1 MVGETIDEFT
11 FLKKLGEGG
20 MATVYRA
27 EDRSFKDLVAIKVL
41 KKEYAHHPNIRK
53 RFIDEARK
61 LHRINHPN
69 VIKVRRIIDAGDLVA
84 FVMDEVNGCT
94 LDDYVKKCI
103 ILSDELIKKLWIQMI
118 KTVKH
123 VHEQGVIHRDIKP
136 SNFMVDSSDNIRLLD
151 FGIAKDTSASSDYTA
166 TGVSQQMGTPTYMSP
181 EQIRSTKDVGIQSDI
196 YSLGVVLWFMIT
208 KKDPYAAQKLSLF
221 DLYEKIVNEPL
232 PVTNSIWDNIIANAT
247 KKNISDRTNNCAVL
261 FTITNEMDVNNTY
274 NDPSNSDIENDKIKD
289 FDNYKESFGFKPMS
303 SLTSLVFGIW
313 LIIKFGNNDEWG
325 VSATVVGMISI
336 LYALYSWFMSK
347 SEE

>member
-20 MATVYRA
+20 MASVYRA
-27 EDRSFKDLVAIKVL
+27 EDRSFNDQVAIKVL

-61 LHRINHPN
+61 LHRISHPN

-84 FVMDEVNGCT
+84 FVMDEVKGST
-94 LDDYVKKCI
+94 LHDYFKNSY
-103 ILSDELIKKLWIQMI
+103 ILTDELIEKLWIQMVETLKYI
-118 KTVKH
+118 
-123 VHEQGVIHRDIKP
+123 HEQGIIHRDIKP
-136 SNFMVDSSDNIRLLD
+136 SNFMIDGKDNIRLLD
-151 FGIAKDTSASSDYTA
+151 FGIAKDTTGSSDYTA

-247 KKNISDRTNNCAVL
+247 KKNISERTKNCEVL
-261 FTITNEMDVNNTY
+261 LTVTNEMDVDNTY
-274 NDPSNSDIENDKIKD
+274 NDQSNSDKENDKIKD
-289 FDNYKESFGFKPMS
+289 FDNYKESIGFKPWI
-303 SLTSLVFGIW
+303 LTRLVFGIW
-313 LIIKFGNNDEWG
+313 LITKFGKNDEWG
-325 VSATVVGMISI
+325 PPATVVGIISI
-336 LYALYSWFMSK
+336 LYALYSWFMPK